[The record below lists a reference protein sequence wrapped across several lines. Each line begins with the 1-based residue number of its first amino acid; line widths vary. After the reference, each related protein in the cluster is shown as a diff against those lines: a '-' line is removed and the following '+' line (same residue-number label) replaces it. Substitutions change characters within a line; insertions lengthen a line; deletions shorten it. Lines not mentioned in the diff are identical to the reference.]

1 MSIAFMHCVMLWTI
15 VKIMQVQK
23 LETQYNAKYT
33 LHKKGRRRQAPK
45 GTQATRMMM
54 Q

>member
-1 MSIAFMHCVMLWTI
+1 MLWTT

-33 LHKKGRRRQAPK
+33 LHKKEEGSSK
-45 GTQATRMMM
+45 GHPSNKNDDAVTSGVVPNT
-54 Q
+54 